1 MKTCRIVLI
10 CCFLLTTITVP
21 TFAQSY
27 STDSKKAIK
36 LYKLADEQIRNR
48 QFDEGL
54 YNLEKAMSMDK
65 GFTEARFL
73 YAKTYSFMRFNK
85 DSDNKVKEQYEIL
98 YSYDSTNRKYVE
110 AYYKLMEFEIVERDF
125 QSAKKYM
132 NTLESFPG
140 LQADYGKRIVEN
152 QRLIESALN
161 AEANGVAIDIKKLP
175 EQVNFGPFQFRPFF
189 TGDEEQIYFTA
200 KVSNNEDVF
209 ICKKDSSGKWG
220 DAKEFL
226 EGINTKYNEGFVTV
240 SADGHVMVY
249 ASTKPHGVG
258 KSDLYISYYE
268 NGKWS
273 EPKNMGPDINCPG
286 YDSEPALSAD
296 GKALF
301 YSSSRKGG
309 KGGKDIWYVE
319 VEEGKKWGKPF
330 NLGREINTSGN
341 EVTPFIHPDNKYLYF
356 ASDNRDGL
364 GGYDVYSAARKDSLN
379 FENAVNLGYPINTQR
394 DEGSFIVNLDYTKA
408 YIDIYDYQG
417 RFSTCFIYNFEMP
430 DNLSKQHKSTY
441 AKGFVYDEV
450 TKTPLEASV
459 ELIDVNTG
467 EVVQSVSSDQAEGS
481 FLIILHEDKP
491 YAFQVKKDG
500 YMFYSKNVDFTHKN
514 LAAAEVDVPLI
525 PVTQKNKS
533 VVLENIFFDSR
544 KYELLDA
551 SKVELNTL
559 VTTLNENSEL
569 KLLIEGHTDN
579 VGDHDY
585 NVELSYKRAQAVY
598 NYLVQQGI
606 DAKRLKVQGYGESK
620 PRATNET
627 QEGRAL
633 NRRIELKMI

>member
-85 DSDNKVKEQYEIL
+85 DSDKKVKEQYEIL

-132 NTLESFPG
+132 NTLEYFPG

-220 DAKEFL
+220 GAKEFL

-249 ASTKPHGVG
+249 ASTK
-258 KSDLYISYYE
+258 SY
-268 NGKWS
+268 
-273 EPKNMGPDINCPG
+273 
-286 YDSEPALSAD
+286 
-296 GKALF
+296 
-301 YSSSRKGG
+301 
-309 KGGKDIWYVE
+309 
-319 VEEGKKWGKPF
+319 
-330 NLGREINTSGN
+330 
-341 EVTPFIHPDNKYLYF
+341 
-356 ASDNRDGL
+356 
-364 GGYDVYSAARKDSLN
+364 
-379 FENAVNLGYPINTQR
+379 
-394 DEGSFIVNLDYTKA
+394 
-408 YIDIYDYQG
+408 
-417 RFSTCFIYNFEMP
+417 
-430 DNLSKQHKSTY
+430 
-441 AKGFVYDEV
+441 
-450 TKTPLEASV
+450 
-459 ELIDVNTG
+459 
-467 EVVQSVSSDQAEGS
+467 
-481 FLIILHEDKP
+481 
-491 YAFQVKKDG
+491 
-500 YMFYSKNVDFTHKN
+500 
-514 LAAAEVDVPLI
+514 
-525 PVTQKNKS
+525 
-533 VVLENIFFDSR
+533 
-544 KYELLDA
+544 
-551 SKVELNTL
+551 
-559 VTTLNENSEL
+559 
-569 KLLIEGHTDN
+569 
-579 VGDHDY
+579 
-585 NVELSYKRAQAVY
+585 
-598 NYLVQQGI
+598 
-606 DAKRLKVQGYGESK
+606 
-620 PRATNET
+620 
-627 QEGRAL
+627 
-633 NRRIELKMI
+633 